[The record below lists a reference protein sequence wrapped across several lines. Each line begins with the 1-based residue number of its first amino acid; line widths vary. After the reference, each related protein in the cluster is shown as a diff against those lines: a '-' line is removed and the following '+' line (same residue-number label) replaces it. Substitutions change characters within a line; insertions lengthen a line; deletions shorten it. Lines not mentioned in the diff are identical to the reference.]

1 MVAYM
6 AVLTKLVSKE
16 GWEPY
21 QARVADCIARHGGEY
36 AVRRGQPKVLEGG
49 FAHDRFTLFRFP
61 SPEAIDA
68 FWRSDEYR
76 NEIRPL
82 RDGLGLLDVWMVEGV
97 EEQSPSAS
105 EGETK

>member
-6 AVLTKLVSKE
+6 AVLTKVISTE

-36 AVRRGQPKVLEGG
+36 VVRRGQARVLEGD

-61 SPEAIDA
+61 SLEAIDR
-68 FWRSDEYR
+68 FWRSTEYQ
-76 NEIRPL
+76 NEIKPL
-82 RDGLGLLDVWMVEGV
+82 RDGLGVLDVWAVQGAE
-97 EEQSPSAS
+97 
-105 EGETK
+105 